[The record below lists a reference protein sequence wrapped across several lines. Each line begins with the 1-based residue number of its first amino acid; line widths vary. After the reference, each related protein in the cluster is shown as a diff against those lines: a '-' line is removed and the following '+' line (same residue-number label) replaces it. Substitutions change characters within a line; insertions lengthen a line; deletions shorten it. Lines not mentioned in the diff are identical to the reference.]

1 MTLTNVPPTAQTMP
15 HPGEVVLVTPE
26 IATEWLAHNTHNRPA
41 RKSAVTAYAADMSNG
56 DWRWTGDPIRR
67 TADGTILDG
76 QHRLMAIVESG
87 VTLPFLVLSGLPV
100 EAQENI
106 DAGVPRKF
114 QDVLALRGEVSATG
128 LAALTR
134 KVHDWNRGV
143 RHLRAG
149 GNSKATHAQLSRT
162 LEAHPELRDFVR
174 AAGNLTQNWKDMP
187 ASLVGLAWWVFAGID
202 QEDADF
208 FFARLGDG
216 QSLAAGDP
224 IYELRKQ
231 LAANRDNV
239 KGERSQRYMLALTI
253 KAWNAYRRGDKI
265 GLLKFRAGGARPEQ
279 FPEPA

>member
-1 MTLTNVPPTAQTMP
+1 MTVTNVPATAQTMP
-15 HPGEVVLVTPE
+15 HPGEVVMVDPD

-41 RKSAVTAYAADMSNG
+41 RKAAVAAYAADMAAG

-67 TADGTILDG
+67 AEDGTILDG
-76 QHRLMAIVESG
+76 QHRLMAVVESG
-87 VTLPFLVLSGLPV
+87 VTLPFLVLTGLPV

-114 QDVLALRGEVSATG
+114 QDVLALRGEASASS
-128 LAALTR
+128 LAAIVR
-134 KVHDWNRGV
+134 KVHDWENGHRQARSGS
-143 RHLRAG
+143 
-149 GNSKATHAQLSRT
+149 NTKATHAQLSRT
-162 LEAHPELRDFVR
+162 LEAHPELRDLQR
-174 AAGNLTQNWKDMP
+174 ASGNLTQNWKDMP

-208 FFARLGDG
+208 FFARLADG
-216 QSLAAGDP
+216 QNLAAGDP

-231 LAANRDNV
+231 LASVRDNV

-265 GLLKFRAGGARPEQ
+265 GLLKFRTGGARPEQ
-279 FPEPA
+279 FPEPV